1 MNQFLEM
8 LIDSNFTENQIFTSF
23 SPEALSLFYK
33 KIPVQNKYLYDIL
46 IEFPEQD
53 QIFLKKLTEQ
63 IPDSADNLTIT
74 NYIFEYYFSLI
85 LFKNLILNNVI
96 TSITI
101 DEINNELESLLKTN
115 YKGFQDL
122 YLSSCIP
129 DLRIDDEVKKIC
141 TDENKRCR
149 ISINIDS
156 VIDITLLKVIN
167 SCFSNRLFI
176 TFFAFTKKDYLDTYY
191 DLLGN
196 VLNDI
201 HDYTGFVYKL
211 DEPLIREIKLKE
223 D

>member
-1 MNQFLEM
+1 MNQFLET
-8 LIDSNFTENQIFTSF
+8 LIDSNFTENQIFTNLS
-23 SPEALSLFYK
+23 SESLSLFYK
-33 KIPVQNKYLYDIL
+33 KIPVQSKYLYDIL
-46 IEFPEQD
+46 IEFRESD
-53 QIFLKKLTEQ
+53 QILLWKLTDQ
-63 IPDSADNLTIT
+63 IPASADKLTIT

-85 LFKNLILNNVI
+85 LGKNLILNNVLK
-96 TSITI
+96 SITI
-101 DEINNELESLLKTN
+101 DEINSELEILLKTD
-115 YKGFQDL
+115 YKGFQNL
-122 YLSSCIP
+122 FLSSSVP

-141 TDENKRCR
+141 TSDTKRCR

-156 VIDITLLKVIN
+156 VIDKTLLKVIN

-176 TFFAFTKKDYLDTYY
+176 TFFAFTSKEYLDTYY

-196 VLNDI
+196 ILNDT